1 MAVGVG
7 GVAVLEEG
15 AVLEVDPG
23 AGRAGDRK
31 RTSTSLALAGVGL
44 GSAVGGDLP
53 GEDQVGGWVPDEDPA
68 PVAGEAVGPC
78 SKQNP
83 PSRGSM
89 PMSSRVSPAQVY
101 SRGHHR
107 ARSAKAAN
115 A

>member
-1 MAVGVG
+1 LAVGVG
-7 GVAVLEEG
+7 GVAVVGEG

-23 AGRAGDRK
+23 AGGAGGPEADLD
-31 RTSTSLALAGVGL
+31 LAGPGGVGL
-44 GSAVGGDLP
+44 GGAVGGDLP
-53 GEDQVGGWVPDEDPA
+53 GEDQAGGWVPDEDAA
-68 PVAGEAVGPC
+68 PVAGEAVGAAL
-78 SKQNP
+78 KQNP